1 MSTRHANLTLFIALL
16 AAASRAVAGGDA
28 DHGRSLY
35 LTQCA
40 ACHSMD
46 YNGVG
51 PAHKGVFGRKAGTA
65 QNYSYS
71 DALKR
76 SEIVWSE
83 KTLDQ
88 WLGSPEGFVPGQ
100 KMGLSVPDAKDRA
113 DLIAY
118 LKKAGSQ

>member
-16 AAASRAVAGGDA
+16 AAASRAAAGGDA

-71 DALKR
+71 EALKR

-88 WLGSPEGFVPGQ
+88 WLSSPEGFVPGQ

>member
-1 MSTRHANLTLFIALL
+1 LKRHANPALIMML
-16 AAASRAVAGGDA
+16 VAATGRAATGGDPE
-28 DHGRSLY
+28 HGRSLY

-51 PAHKGVFGRKAGTA
+51 PAHKGVFGRRAGSA

-71 DALKR
+71 DALRR
-76 SEIVWSE
+76 SDLVWNE

-88 WLGSPEGFVPGQ
+88 WLSGPEAFVPGQ

-118 LKKAGSQ
+118 LKKASGQ